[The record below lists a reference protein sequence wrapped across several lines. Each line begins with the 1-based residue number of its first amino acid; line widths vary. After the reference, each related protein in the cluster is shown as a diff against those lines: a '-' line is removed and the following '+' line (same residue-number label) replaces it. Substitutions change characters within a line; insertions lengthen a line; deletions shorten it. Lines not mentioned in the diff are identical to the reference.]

1 MYIDYNFK
9 NWNEYINIERS
20 NKYYANKLKQEE
32 SEIIKLL
39 CRNIKPIE
47 KYPVKLT
54 VIKYYKHK
62 NNDIDNI
69 RLKGIIDGL
78 VKAEI
83 LKNDNMNCIEEI
95 ILKGKIDKEK
105 NGIEIVIEEMI

>member
-1 MYIDYNFK
+1 MYIDYKFK

-20 NKYYANKLKQEE
+20 NKYYANKIKQEE
-32 SEIIKLL
+32 ANIIGLFAK
-39 CRNIKPIE
+39 KMQKVE
-47 KYPVKLT
+47 KYPVKIT

-69 RLKGIIDGL
+69 RLKSVLDGL
-78 VKAEI
+78 VKAGI

-95 ILKGKIDKEK
+95 TLKGKIDKEK
-105 NGIEIVIEEMI
+105 DGMEIIIEEMS

>member
-20 NKYYANKLKQEE
+20 NRYWASEVKKEE
-32 SEIIKLL
+32 TKIVRLL
-39 CRNIKPIE
+39 CRNLKPIE
-47 KYPVKLT
+47 KYPVKIT
-54 VIKYYKHK
+54 FIKYFKHK
-62 NNDIDNI
+62 NNDLDNI
-69 RLKGIIDGL
+69 KIKSVLDGL

-95 ILKGKIDKEK
+95 TLKGKIDKEK
-105 NGIEIVIEEMI
+105 DGIEIIIEENK